1 VGAAGGRSLRGQGAS
16 CWPGGPPRGLRRDW
30 GSGGRPGRTAK
41 PRVKRRTG
49 DDGGAAEATTTVWTA
64 KKVGGSA
71 ATEPLGGWEGRPV
84 PLPIGRMDWW
94 NGRASGGGQ
103 GIVYAPDRNRRAEG
117 KGAVVK
123 TAQTGSRRISAN
135 IGAAP

>member
-1 VGAAGGRSLRGQGAS
+1 VGAAGGRSLR
-16 CWPGGPPRGLRRDW
+16 LRRDW

-94 NGRASGGGQ
+94 NGHSRGA
-103 GIVYAPDRNRRAEG
+103 G
-117 KGAVVK
+117 KGSS
-123 TAQTGSRRISAN
+123 TRRIGTAELKEREPLSKQRKREAVGFQQTWEPPHSAAF
-135 IGAAP
+135 G